1 MFEVFKLFQFPFG
14 KHLIMFCV
22 VGSNQS
28 LLLKCPWKDCSHGI
42 SSQAKNH
49 ILLKILQETQIFQ
62 DF

>member
-1 MFEVFKLFQFPFG
+1 MFQVFHLFQFPFG
-14 KHLIMFCV
+14 KHLIVFCAA
-22 VGSNQS
+22 GSNQN

-49 ILLKILQETQIFQ
+49 ILPEILQETQILQ